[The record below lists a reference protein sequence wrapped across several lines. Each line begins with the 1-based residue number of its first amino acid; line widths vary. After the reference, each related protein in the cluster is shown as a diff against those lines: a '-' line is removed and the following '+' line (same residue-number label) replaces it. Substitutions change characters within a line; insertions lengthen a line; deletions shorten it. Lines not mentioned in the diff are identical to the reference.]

1 MHSIRRIRGTV
12 HVVAALAALAIS
24 APALEAQE
32 PSSQAP
38 SSQTPPSQTKE
49 PFTQE
54 RFEALQSQG
63 ALILVDIYAPWCP
76 DCALQQTALSRY
88 REQNPTVALRT
99 LVVDFDN
106 QKSVVTAFRAP
117 RQATL
122 ILFRGTERL
131 WFAVAE
137 TRFDVIAQALNEGA
151 RKR

>member
-12 HVVAALAALAIS
+12 HVVAALAALTIS
-24 APALEAQE
+24 APALEAQ
-32 PSSQAP
+32 A
-38 SSQTPPSQTKE
+38 PPSQTKE